1 MHKAT
6 TGVFQNNRLEKIKLW
21 LRRVDKF
28 HSPNTQLNKIDERD
42 VNCSV
47 SLLERLA
54 DFTDYY
60 VTDDWEFVEEEFKK
74 YVDKEFPGWTNL
86 VETITLFHSKFEMV
100 FDYPD
105 ILVMDD
111 SDETESD

>member
-1 MHKAT
+1 MI
-6 TGVFQNNRLEKIKLW
+6 F
-21 LRRVDKF
+21 
-28 HSPNTQLNKIDERD
+28 TQLNKIDERD

-47 SLLERLA
+47 RRLERLA

-60 VTDDWEFVEEEFKK
+60 VTDDWEFDEKAFKK

-111 SDETESD
+111 SD